1 MTYLASCPG
10 KCSQFSGSTG
20 NVWVKIHQAGY
31 DASQPAPWASKRL
44 PTQNS
49 TWEVRLPS
57 TIAPGEY
64 ILRYAPICVLRSRPF
79 FCISRTLTPF
89 SFRRHE
95 ILGLQRTNKRGDLA
109 QFYPS
114 CHQITITGSGTT
126 KLPAGI
132 ALPGA
137 YRADDSKSVGYP
149 DSYATCWG
157 APRVAHNADR
167 WSRFSWNIGKSQQ
180 RTPTRPLVGQSGA
193 TTDGNRKDN
202 HPPTSCE

>member
-31 DASQPAPWASKRL
+31 DASQSVPWASKRL

-49 TWEVRLPS
+49 TWEVKLPS

-64 ILRYAPICVLRSRPF
+64 ILRYVSTSYLGYCHL
-79 FCISRTLTPF
+79 FCISRTLTP
-89 SFRRHE
+89 SSLHRHE
-95 ILGLQRTNKRGDLA
+95 ILGLQRTNTRGDLA

-114 CHQITITGSGTT
+114 CHQITVVGGGTT

-137 YRADDSKSVGYP
+137 YRADDTKSVSTYLITLAVMVLLGV
-149 DSYATCWG
+149 
-157 APRVAHNADR
+157 RLV
-167 WSRFSWNIGKSQQ
+167 QQ
-180 RTPTRPLVGQSGA
+180 KMLTA
-193 TTDGNRKDN
+193 
-202 HPPTSCE
+202 